1 MPLDQS
7 HPVEVEGIY
16 NLWDFDVDA
25 GYNFRNKKTGKKNLR
40 SAILVEL
47 GEVPPPSG
55 GALVGRQH
63 RRPSS
68 HHRRFSFVGFT
79 TPAAAS
85 PSFRLQLHR
94 GIIRSEAP
102 TSSLPP
108 QPRPLWSRRCQYLK
122 KKNWWWPKHVYTD
135 GQMLRL
141 HSPANENHVFS
152 QASGRLPVKIDLHGW
167 LNYTARQRKSFQ
179 R

>member
-55 GALVGRQH
+55 GAPVGRQH

-94 GIIRSEAP
+94 GIIGSEAP

-108 QPRPLWSRRCQYLK
+108 QPRPLWNRRCQYLK
-122 KKNWWWPKHVYTD
+122 KKMMVTKT
-135 GQMLRL
+135 RL
-141 HSPANENHVFS
+141 HWRADAPSAFS
-152 QASGRLPVKIDLHGW
+152 GQWKSCIFTSEW
-167 LNYTARQRKSFQ
+167 TTAC
-179 R
+179 

>member
-122 KKNWWWPKHVYTD
+122 KKIDGDQNTFTLTGRCSVCILRPMKIMYFPKRVD
-135 GQMLRL
+135 DCLL
-141 HSPANENHVFS
+141 
-152 QASGRLPVKIDLHGW
+152 
-167 LNYTARQRKSFQ
+167 KSIFTGG
-179 R
+179 